1 MSPAPDCLASRLL
14 SALLC
19 PCVALPVP
27 QAPTPSSRCPPTR
40 LYCLYCLF
48 CPPADALYLQFV
60 AEVNQELTF
69 AQFELRRAKCLV
81 RPARLPHS
89 STAPHCRLRSQLH
102 ACLLLLRP
110 PHLAKFALAAAGWPS
125 CACCHPCAF
134 CSPGTAHS
142 TVQGDS
148 ERYPGCVHSLPQ
160 PP

>member
-1 MSPAPDCLASRLL
+1 MPLRCIACPPGAPPSRG
-14 SALLC
+14 
-19 PCVALPVP
+19 
-27 QAPTPSSRCPPTR
+27 PPTR